1 MDFEVGKIQ
10 TAIGTGEGGYAG
22 DGGPAN
28 LALIG
33 ESYGCA
39 FDVDD
44 NLYISDG
51 RNHIIQ
57 RIDRKTWIITTVAG
71 CGKEGYS
78 GDGGPATQAT
88 LNNLYSLQVDTNEDF
103 NGAIQEDRD
112 PASLRD

>member
-1 MDFEVGKIQ
+1 MDFEIGKIH
-10 TAIGTGEGGYAG
+10 TAVGTGEVGYAG

-71 CGKEGYS
+71 S
-78 GDGGPATQAT
+78 
-88 LNNLYSLQVDTNEDF
+88 
-103 NGAIQEDRD
+103 GAIKLRRTL
-112 PASLRD
+112 ASL